1 MNQFT
6 PVLFDT
12 SIWVKLIKENISPN
26 EWECRKVIPFLPSE
40 IVLELINVDAD
51 SRKRRLTY
59 LANIPQIAA
68 LPCSSKNEI
77 GGIINLVSLEYSH
90 KVSKVEEPLR
100 LFLKAKIKNTTG
112 HELIS
117 YNFQNTNNN
126 YLDFFLSQSK
136 KKNAIL
142 ANPML
147 KNPQLWK
154 KKLSDYPI
162 EKVFDEKQIPFIKT
176 LLDSRLYKKE
186 SENDPSFCKDYFI
199 EYAQSLANEGLLNL
213 IKKYTLNVSQDML
226 VSDFS
231 RSFSINILLQNISAI
246 TNIPLDILKSIDFR
260 TLTILSILDAF
271 DEEYCIEFWNDH
283 RRKIESSSYVD
294 GRLVAFSYFMPV
306 VVDARTALFVERM
319 NKRGFQLN
327 CFQAS
332 NVNSFLEKL
341 TTLSK

>member
-6 PVLFDT
+6 PILFDT

-40 IVLELINVDAD
+40 IVLELMNVDAD
-51 SRKRRLTY
+51 SRKQRLTY

-68 LPCSSKNEI
+68 LPYSSKNEI

-100 LFLKAKIKNTTG
+100 LFLKAKIKNTIG

-176 LLDSRLYKKE
+176 LLDSKLYKKE
-186 SENDPSFCKDYFI
+186 FENDPSFCKDYFI

-213 IKKYTLNVSQDML
+213 MKKYALNESQDML
-226 VSDFS
+226 ISDFS
-231 RSFSINILLQNISAI
+231 RSISINILLQDVSAI
-246 TNIPLDILKSIDFR
+246 TNIPLDILKGIDFR

-271 DEEYCIEFWNDH
+271 DEEYSKEYWRDE
-283 RRKIESSSYVD
+283 RRKIESSSYIDKILTAYSRFV
-294 GRLVAFSYFMPV
+294 PV
-306 VVDARTALFVERM
+306 MVDARTHIIMERV
-319 NKRGFQLN
+319 KARGFDLEY
-327 CFQAS
+327 FQAGS
-332 NVNSFLEKL
+332 VKVFLEKL
-341 TTLSK
+341 ENFA